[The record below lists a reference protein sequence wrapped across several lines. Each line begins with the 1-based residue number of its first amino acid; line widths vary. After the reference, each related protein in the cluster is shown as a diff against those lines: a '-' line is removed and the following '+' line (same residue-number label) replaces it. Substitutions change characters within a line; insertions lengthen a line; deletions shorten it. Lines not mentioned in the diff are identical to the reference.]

1 MQQIPLD
8 DEIRKFWVHLE
19 NNPRVVFSASF
30 GDGKTTF
37 LKEME
42 KAFAADYFFITLHPV
57 NYSVA
62 KNEDVFEYVKRDILL
77 QLANH
82 DKLDGVD
89 LNAAIDS
96 IFGWETLHDA
106 IDFVMQ
112 FVPNGN
118 ILMKIVEKVK
128 ACRDEYEEKKKT
140 WESYESTLKSQ
151 RGGLYEDDGYTQ
163 LIKAALEYVKSHE
176 EKRTCLII
184 EDLDRIDPGHL
195 FRILNVFGAHVD
207 EDKDSNKFGFDN
219 IIAVMDYDITEHI
232 FHHFYG
238 LHANYNGY
246 MSNFYSHYP
255 YYYSIKDVAVNNLK
269 QMIGRYT
276 SFRGDRIFDI
286 NITGIGGNRLKFGD
300 YVSSLSVRNIASAL
314 DGIEN
319 QIDRNAVVID
329 NRNIQ
334 TEAPVLYFLAILKL
348 LKAPV
353 KMQTLISSFSSG
365 EDALRI
371 LGNFLCCTATVISGV
386 TFRQG
391 SNYYQVQFNENGKLE
406 VFLTGCPYINNLEQN
421 NVAETALIEATKCIK
436 DWNYK

>member
-1 MQQIPLD
+1 ML
-8 DEIRKFWVHLE
+8 
-19 NNPRVVFSASF
+19 
-30 GDGKTTF
+30 T
-37 LKEME
+37 
-42 KAFAADYFFITLHPV
+42 
-57 NYSVA
+57 YSVA

-77 QLANH
+77 QLANN

-96 IFGWETLHDA
+96 IFGWKTLHDA

-140 WESYESTLKSQ
+140 WESYESTFKSQ

-238 LHANYNGY
+238 QQANYNGY
-246 MSNFYSHYP
+246 MSKFYSHYP
-255 YYYSIKDVAVNNLK
+255 YYYSIKDVAVNYLK
-269 QMIGRYT
+269 QVIERYT
-276 SFRGDRIFDI
+276 ATRGDRIFDI
-286 NITGIGGNRLKFGD
+286 NISGIGGNRLKFGD

-406 VFLTGCPYINNLEQN
+406 VFLTGRTYVNTLEQN

>member
-1 MQQIPLD
+1 M
-8 DEIRKFWVHLE
+8 
-19 NNPRVVFSASF
+19 
-30 GDGKTTF
+30 
-37 LKEME
+37 
-42 KAFAADYFFITLHPV
+42 
-57 NYSVA
+57 
-62 KNEDVFEYVKRDILL
+62 
-77 QLANH
+77 
-82 DKLDGVD
+82 
-89 LNAAIDS
+89 
-96 IFGWETLHDA
+96 
-106 IDFVMQ
+106 
-112 FVPNGN
+112 
-118 ILMKIVEKVK
+118 
-128 ACRDEYEEKKKT
+128 
-140 WESYESTLKSQ
+140 
-151 RGGLYEDDGYTQ
+151 YEDDGYTQ

-238 LHANYNGY
+238 QQANYNGF
-246 MSNFYSHYP
+246 MSKFYSHYP
-255 YYYSIKDVAVNNLK
+255 YYYSIKDVAVIYLK
-269 QMIGRYT
+269 QVIERYT
-276 SFRGDRIFDI
+276 ATRGDRIFDI
-286 NITGIGGNRLKFGD
+286 NISGIGGNRLKFGD

-386 TFRQG
+386 TFRHG
-391 SNYYQVQFNENGKLE
+391 SNHYQVQFNENGKLE
-406 VFLTGCPYINNLEQN
+406 VFLTGRPYINTLEQN